1 MKNTMVN
8 ASCQTD
14 TEVVVIDKQYWDDLQ
29 QQKTVLEAEVE
40 RLQEVVNRVQ
50 LMMHMSWSYI
60 LVSVHG
66 VCGAL
71 F

>member
-14 TEVVVIDKQYWDDLQ
+14 TKVVVIDKQYWDDLQ

-50 LMMHMSWSYI
+50 LSEVLKNDDAHVMKLYT
-60 LVSVHG
+60 G
-66 VCGAL
+66 
-71 F
+71 